1 MWATCF
7 WRDREVQRRQ
17 GPGMQSGREVGRGE
31 REGKV
36 GRGWMMKRPVPQAKH
51 ISNPEWKGPE
61 GKPTHLTPAFILST
75 CNCCDQNHMS
85 VLPDLSHRTNMQRAS
100 GLALP
105 SNGNWYQ
112 MSHKIEKHMQTATS
126 LAAPPH
132 LPNPC
137 WAPWEGWNCRSCWAK
152 CTVHHEKQVYGASSN
167 HL

>member
-7 WRDREVQRRQ
+7 WR
-17 GPGMQSGREVGRGE
+17 GRGSTE
-31 REGKV
+31 EAGARNAKWQGAGVGGGEGKV
-36 GRGWMMKRPVPQAKH
+36 GRDWMMKRPVPQAKH

-105 SNGNWYQ
+105 SNGN
-112 MSHKIEKHMQTATS
+112 
-126 LAAPPH
+126 
-132 LPNPC
+132 
-137 WAPWEGWNCRSCWAK
+137 
-152 CTVHHEKQVYGASSN
+152 
-167 HL
+167 

>member
-1 MWATCF
+1 MGHMFLAGMWKYRGGRGQECK
-7 WRDREVQRRQ
+7 VV
-17 GPGMQSGREVGRGE
+17 REVGRG

-36 GRGWMMKRPVPQAKH
+36 RRGWMMKRPVPQAKH

-126 LAAPPH
+126 LAAPPPSKPLLGPLRGMKLQV
-132 LPNPC
+132 LPGC
-137 WAPWEGWNCRSCWAK
+137 
-152 CTVHHEKQVYGASSN
+152 
-167 HL
+167 

>member
-1 MWATCF
+1 
-7 WRDREVQRRQ
+7 
-17 GPGMQSGREVGRGE
+17 
-31 REGKV
+31 
-36 GRGWMMKRPVPQAKH
+36 MKRPVPQAKH

-112 MSHKIEKHMQTATS
+112 MSHKIETHMQTATS
-126 LAAPPH
+126 LAARPAPP

-137 WAPWEGWNCRSCWAK
+137 SAPWEGWNCRSCRAAK
-152 CTVHHEKQVYGASSN
+152 CTEHHEKQVYGAPSN
-167 HL
+167 HLWISGKRGPASQGLGPESRPRWKVALG

>member
-7 WRDREVQRRQ
+7 WWGFGSQRRQ
-17 GPGMQSGREVGRGE
+17 GQGMQSGRELGGW
-31 REGKV
+31 GAAAGGV

-75 CNCCDQNHMS
+75 CNCCNQNHMS

-105 SNGNWYQ
+105 SNGN
-112 MSHKIEKHMQTATS
+112 
-126 LAAPPH
+126 
-132 LPNPC
+132 
-137 WAPWEGWNCRSCWAK
+137 
-152 CTVHHEKQVYGASSN
+152 
-167 HL
+167 